1 MARTD
6 RDRLCLALGL
16 VGKARERFLELASI
30 GPRDRLGRLPW
41 SAPLE
46 AFPRELVYS
55 DEGAELVAS
64 VGDARLAIIYGRA
77 AIAGLAVTCGACG
90 EGFRARGGICA
101 FCALALL
108 VGGPE
113 ELESELE
120 ELEEPRT

>member
-16 VGKARERFLELASI
+16 VGEARARFLELASI
-30 GPRDRLGRLPW
+30 GPRDRVGRLPW

-46 AFPRELVYS
+46 AFPRELVHT

-64 VGDARLAIIYGRA
+64 IGDARAMLVAGRPS
-77 AIAGLAVTCGACG
+77 IVGCAVTCGTCG
-90 EGFRARGGICA
+90 EGLRARGGCCA
-101 FCALALL
+101 FCALAVL
-108 VGGPE
+108 VGGAE
-113 ELESELE
+113 ELERELE